1 LNHDGHQIR
10 SRVIYN
16 QPFDRASLSTRQE
29 KTVTMAGKV
38 GQTTTATAVSPG
50 GSLISDAKLQQL
62 YATMVQCRM
71 LTERA
76 SRLRGEPRSAALYA
90 ASMGLEAIA
99 TGCAIDLQPG
109 DTIALAPHNSIAS
122 VVRGVPL
129 DEIVAQMYTHRES
142 LNIIMPSATQGSQL
156 GRATSVALANKQ
168 KKKSNVVI
176 VFSDKATTTLGSWQE
191 ALALAA
197 NKSLPIIFVVEDNP
211 WEASAH
217 FKANDDEKELTGKA
231 QSYGFP
237 IITVDANDVVAVYRV
252 AYESVERIRQ
262 GGGPVLVEAKPY
274 RLYSPTKRSV
284 ANSTP
289 RRSERDPLIHMQ
301 RYLRTKGLFTPR
313 WKNQL
318 VDEFSRKL
326 DAAVKAAKKAQ
337 ASPQKGCRP

>member
-1 LNHDGHQIR
+1 
-10 SRVIYN
+10 
-16 QPFDRASLSTRQE
+16 
-29 KTVTMAGKV
+29 MAGKV

-50 GSLISDAKLQQL
+50 GSLISDAKLRQL
-62 YATMVQCRM
+62 YATMIQCRM

-76 SRLRGEPRSAALYA
+76 LRLRGEPRSAALYA
-90 ASMGLEAIA
+90 ASMGQEAIA
-99 TGCAIDLQPG
+99 TGCAIDLQTG
-109 DTIALAPHNSIAS
+109 DTIALAPHNSIAG
-122 VVRGVPL
+122 VVKGVPL
-129 DEIVAQMYTHRES
+129 DEIVAQMYTHTES
-142 LNIIMPSATQGSQL
+142 PNIIMPSATQGSQL

-168 KKKSNVVI
+168 QKKSNVVI
-176 VFSDKATTTLGSWQE
+176 VFSDKATTALGSWDE

-211 WEASAH
+211 WPAPAR
-217 FKANDDEKELTGKA
+217 FKANDAEKQT
-231 QSYGFP
+231 YGFP

-252 AYESVERIRQ
+252 AYESVERVRQ

-326 DAAVKAAKKAQ
+326 DAALKAAKKAQ
-337 ASPQKGCRP
+337 GSPQK